1 MIPSRSPQTL
11 ARPEPVTGS
20 AGEERARPDDVAVLA
35 PTGRDGP
42 LAVQILAKWGVR
54 ATAHRTMVALCDTIR
69 QGAGAVVVA
78 EEALV
83 RHDRALLE
91 TTLAEQ
97 PAWSDIPLVVITA
110 EGELSRDIAD
120 GVEAIA
126 LRGNVTLLERP
137 VRVATL
143 VTAVRSALRARQRQY
158 DTRANIDEI
167 EAARAEADEANRAKS
182 QFLAVMSHELRTPLN
197 AIGGYAELIELGIH
211 GPLTEEQREALQRVQ
226 KSQRHLLGLIN
237 GVLNYARIEIGSV
250 KYDIVAVPVE
260 EVLTTCEALI
270 APQTKAR
277 GLTLTFGHCDPGLRV
292 LGDREKVQQILLN
305 LFSNA
310 TKFTEPGGQVT
321 VTCNASETV
330 VQIRVADTGPGIAR
344 EKQDAV
350 FEPFVQI
357 DTGLTRT
364 QEGIGLGLSI
374 SRDLARGMGGDL
386 TLHSE
391 VGHGSTFTLTLPRDE
406 LQR

>member
-1 MIPSRSPQTL
+1 M
-11 ARPEPVTGS
+11 
-20 AGEERARPDDVAVLA
+20 RARPDDVAVLA

-42 LAVQILAKWGVR
+42 LTVQILAKWGVR
-54 ATAHRTMVALCDTIR
+54 ATAHRTMAALCDAMR
-69 QGAGAVVVA
+69 RGAGAVVLA
-78 EEALV
+78 EEALGA
-83 RHDRALLE
+83 RDRPVLE
-91 TTLAEQ
+91 TTLAAQ
-97 PAWSDIPLVVITA
+97 PAWSDIPVVVITA

-126 LRGNVTLLERP
+126 LHGNVTLLERP

-158 DTRANIDEI
+158 DTRDNIHEI

-237 GVLNYARIEIGSV
+237 GVLNYARIEMGSV

-270 APQTKAR
+270 ALQARAR
-277 GLTLTFGHCDPGLRV
+277 GLMLSFGHCEPGLRV
-292 LGDREKVQQILLN
+292 LGDREKIQQILLN
-305 LFSNA
+305 LLSNA
-310 TKFTEPGGQVT
+310 IKFTEPGGQVA
-321 VTCNASETV
+321 VTCSASERV
-330 VQIRVADTGPGIAR
+330 VEIQVADTGPGIAA

-350 FEPFVQI
+350 FEPFVQV
-357 DTGLTRT
+357 DTALTRT
-364 QEGIGLGLSI
+364 QEGIGLGLAI
-374 SRDLARGMGGDL
+374 SRDLARGMEGDL
-386 TLHSE
+386 TLESQ
-391 VGHGSTFTLTLPRDE
+391 VGQGSSFTLTLPKAAGSR
-406 LQR
+406 

>member
-1 MIPSRSPQTL
+1 MTPNRSPQTH
-11 ARPEPVTGS
+11 ARSEPVART
-20 AGEERARPDDVAVLA
+20 ATEVRERPDRVAVLA

-42 LAVQILAKWGVR
+42 LTVQILAKWGVE
-54 ATAHRTMVALCDTIR
+54 ATAHRTMASLCDAIR

-78 EEALV
+78 EESLGP
-83 RHDRALLE
+83 RDRPLLE
-91 TTLAEQ
+91 TTLTEQ
-97 PAWSDIPLVVITA
+97 PPWSDVPLVVMTA

-143 VTAVRSALRARQRQY
+143 VTAVRSALRGRQRQY
-158 DTRANIDEI
+158 DTRDNIDEI
-167 EAARAEADEANRAKS
+167 EAARAEAYEANRAKS

-211 GPLTEEQREALQRVQ
+211 GPLTEEQREALHRVQ

-237 GVLNYARIEIGSV
+237 GVLNYARIEIGNV
-250 KYDIVAVPVE
+250 KYDIDAVSVE
-260 EVLTTCEALI
+260 EILTTCEALI
-270 APQTKAR
+270 AIQTRAR
-277 GLTLTFGHCDPGLRV
+277 GLTLSFGHSDPKLRV
-292 LGDREKVQQILLN
+292 LGDREKIQQILLN
-305 LFSNA
+305 LLSNA

-321 VTCNASETV
+321 VTCDASETV
-330 VQIRVADTGPGIAR
+330 VQIRVADTGPGIAS

-350 FEPFVQI
+350 FEPFVQV

-364 QEGIGLGLSI
+364 QEGIGLGLAI
-374 SRDLARGMGGDL
+374 SRDLARGMEGDL

-391 VGHGSTFTLTLPRDE
+391 IGRGSSFTLTLPRAE
-406 LQR
+406 